1 MASFVI
7 LANSEDAEQVSRPS
21 CGLCLFKADLGF
33 GFCFFF
39 LNCQL
44 ILRTVVISISLMI
57 NEAGKQLRQSSLSSL
72 LKYGTSQI
80 DSIHKTAQTL
90 ALFYST
96 AAVFGIIRYGV
107 KMEHQN

>member
-7 LANSEDAEQVSRPS
+7 LADSEDAEQMSRPS

-33 GFCFFF
+33 VVVFFF
-39 LNCQL
+39 NCQL

-57 NEAGKQLRQSSLSSL
+57 NEAGKQRRQSSLSSL

-90 ALFYST
+90 YFPTLLLLYL
-96 AAVFGIIRYGV
+96 VL
-107 KMEHQN
+107 